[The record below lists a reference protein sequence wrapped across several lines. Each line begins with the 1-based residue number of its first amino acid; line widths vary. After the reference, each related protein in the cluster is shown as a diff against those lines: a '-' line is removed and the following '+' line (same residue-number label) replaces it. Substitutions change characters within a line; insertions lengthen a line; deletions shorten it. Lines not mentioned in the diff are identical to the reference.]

1 MRRILL
7 ARHGQTSWNALG
19 RLQGHTD
26 IELDDVGREQARGL
40 AARLAAAELTA
51 VWASDLSRARQTGE
65 IVAAALGLPPPDVDP
80 DLRERHYG
88 VFEGLSRDEC
98 ATQHPE
104 AWQDWIAQRGA
115 PPGGETRPDAAA
127 RMARALGRIAAGSG
141 GPVLVV
147 SHGGVMRL
155 WLMNLLGPSV
165 PIIANGMT
173 FAIDHDAGSAR
184 AALLTGEP
192 PSR

>member
-26 IELDDVGREQARGL
+26 IELNDVGREQAREL
-40 AARLAAAELTA
+40 AARLASAELTA
-51 VWASDLSRARQTGE
+51 VWASDLARARQTGE
-65 IVAAALGLPPPDVDP
+65 IDAAALGLAPPTVDP

-98 ATQHPE
+98 TAQHPE
-104 AWQDWIAQRGA
+104 AWQDWVAQKGA

-127 RMARALGRIAAGSG
+127 RMARALDRIAASSG

-155 WLMNLLGPSV
+155 WLMNVLGPSV
-165 PIIANGMT
+165 PIVANGMT
-173 FAIDHDAGSAR
+173 FVIDRDGAGVRAELLASAT
-184 AALLTGEP
+184 ATH
-192 PSR
+192 